1 MNCHW
6 FSKMGSG
13 EQVPISNSHF
23 YSVDLELYERE
34 SVHNMNCPI
43 KNRIPLGSGKLPV
56 PPWSK
61 VEAGCVP
68 SEDAVQ
74 EMAGLT
80 VGGQLDQAFP
90 LDPEALVF
98 QGSQAPPSLPY
109 WRQSWSYTLHGFRQ
123 DILGLR
129 PYT

>member
-1 MNCHW
+1 M
-6 FSKMGSG
+6 
-13 EQVPISNSHF
+13 
-23 YSVDLELYERE
+23 
-34 SVHNMNCPI
+34 
-43 KNRIPLGSGKLPV
+43 
-56 PPWSK
+56 
-61 VEAGCVP
+61 EAGCVP

-109 WRQSWSYTLHGFRQ
+109 WRQELELHPPWLPTGHSWPQAIHLVLFSDVCSEDAAMVDNGHLARQ
-123 DILGLR
+123 CGWGLR
-129 PYT
+129 VDPR